1 MKLSRIAVIAAVVLG
16 LSLQFSAAVWA
27 DEAANAL
34 SQARL
39 ALKGGD
45 KASARSLFEAIY
57 LKFPDSPQAPA
68 AMMGHAYLVLPDDEK
83 AALEQF
89 RTVATRYPDSP
100 EAPRAWLRV
109 AYIKLR
115 DNQTDAVFYF
125 KLISEQYPGTPQ
137 AQEAVYRL
145 GRLSVR
151 DKDYDKAVETLQS
164 AESAPGLD
172 VTRAQTL
179 VHLGNA
185 HIFKLLATRDK
196 AELEKAEEIM
206 LHIEEKC
213 PGEARSIMQARVDL
227 ARVYLFMGNEA
238 GVYDP
243 AYARTILL
251 EALAKWPDTYYTPEA
266 HGLVGFSFHYQ
277 GDNEN
282 AITYFE
288 KLVKDYPAS
297 GWNSMLLDTIG
308 DLNRRMGENAKA
320 IDAYNRCIA
329 LDPNTDWARSATE
342 TLTSL
347 TAKKA
352 TE

>member
-1 MKLSRIAVIAAVVLG
+1 
-16 LSLQFSAAVWA
+16 
-27 DEAANAL
+27 
-34 SQARL
+34 
-39 ALKGGD
+39 
-45 KASARSLFEAIY
+45 
-57 LKFPDSPQAPA
+57 
-68 AMMGHAYLVLPDDEK
+68 
-83 AALEQF
+83 
-89 RTVATRYPDSP
+89 
-100 EAPRAWLRV
+100 
-109 AYIKLR
+109 
-115 DNQTDAVFYF
+115 
-125 KLISEQYPGTPQ
+125 
-137 AQEAVYRL
+137 
-145 GRLSVR
+145 
-151 DKDYDKAVETLQS
+151 
-164 AESAPGLD
+164 
-172 VTRAQTL
+172 
-179 VHLGNA
+179 
-185 HIFKLLATRDK
+185 
-196 AELEKAEEIM
+196 
-206 LHIEEKC
+206 
-213 PGEARSIMQARVDL
+213 MQARVDL

-329 LDPNTDWARSATE
+329 LYPNTDWARSATE